1 MADTNTTTYDLPNY
15 IGELFEKGQRPN
27 ALLQM
32 IGGINSYR
40 PIKSTE
46 FSVGQQFEV
55 PDHTASRARLEGAD
69 APDHA
74 GVKRS
79 QITNVTQ
86 IVQESVVVSYTKE
99 GASQQLSGVNLG
111 GATDPV
117 QSELDF
123 QTGVKLEFIARNLN
137 WSFLNQT
144 YQKPADNSSPRR
156 TRGLLSAIT
165 TNVVSAEGEDEEPG
179 PLSLELF
186 DDVMAM
192 MIASGAIADGD
203 NVIAL
208 ANTAQLRKLNELF
221 RKEKIKVDAERFIG
235 GVRVRTVYTT
245 FGVLNF
251 ALEHDMPQDQIAIVN
266 FDAIG
271 LVATEIPGK
280 GVLFREELA
289 KTGANYKYQIY
300 GELGLDHG
308 PEWLHGKITDLATS

>member
-1 MADTNTTTYDLPNY
+1 MADTNTTTYDLPNF

-40 PIKSTE
+40 PVKSTE

-55 PDHTASRARLEGAD
+55 PDHTSSRARLEGAD
-69 APDHA
+69 APDHN
-74 GVKRS
+74 GVVRS
-79 QITNVTQ
+79 QMTNVTQ

-144 YQKPADNSSPRR
+144 YQKPADNTTPRR

-165 TNVVSAEGEDEEPG
+165 YTNGLAG
-179 PLSLELF
+179 LE
-186 DDVMAM
+186 AR
-192 MIASGAIADGD
+192 S
-203 NVIAL
+203 
-208 ANTAQLRKLNELF
+208 R
-221 RKEKIKVDAERFIG
+221 
-235 GVRVRTVYTT
+235 
-245 FGVLNF
+245 
-251 ALEHDMPQDQIAIVN
+251 PQH
-266 FDAIG
+266 
-271 LVATEIPGK
+271 P
-280 GVLFREELA
+280 
-289 KTGANYKYQIY
+289 
-300 GELGLDHG
+300 
-308 PEWLHGKITDLATS
+308 

>member
-1 MADTNTTTYDLPNY
+1 MAHTNTTTYDLPNF

-27 ALLQM
+27 AFLQM

-46 FSVGQQFEV
+46 FSVGQQFEI
-55 PDHTASRARLEGAD
+55 PDHRASRARLEGAD
-69 APDHA
+69 APDHN
-74 GVKRS
+74 GVVRS
-79 QITNVTQ
+79 QMTNVTQ

-111 GATDPV
+111 GAIDPV

-144 YQKPADNSSPRR
+144 YQKPVDNTTPRR
-156 TRGLLSAIT
+156 TRGLLPAIT
-165 TNVVSAEGEDEEPG
+165 TNVVDNGGTPR

-192 MIASGAIADGD
+192 MVDSGAIADGE

-221 RKEKIKVDAERFIG
+221 RTEKIKVDSERFIG
-235 GVRVRTVYTT
+235 GIRVRTVYTT

-251 ALEHDMPQDQIAIVN
+251 ALEHDMPQDQIALVN

-289 KTGANYKYQIY
+289 RTGASYKYQIY

-308 PEWLHGKITDLATS
+308 PEWLHGKITDLETT